1 MKRGLKNG
9 YIFFYHQRKHQNCF
23 EETTTETNIKTV
35 SKKQQQKQTN
45 HFQNLYDGLKN
56 ILTTK
61 RAFVKMISGYIE
73 VAKLQKVGKQI
84 KIFLTN
90 DMELQYNLSELE
102 NLIKE
107 MKFINQ

>member
-1 MKRGLKNG
+1 MATYSSIINA
-9 YIFFYHQRKHQNCF
+9 
-23 EETTTETNIKTV
+23 NIRTV

-45 HFQNLYDGLKN
+45 YFQNLYDGLKN
-56 ILTTK
+56 ILTRK

-73 VAKLQKVGKQI
+73 VVKFQKVGKTV

-90 DMELQYNLSELE
+90 DMELQYNLHELE
-102 NLIKE
+102 KLIRE

>member
-1 MKRGLKNG
+1 MATYSSIINA
-9 YIFFYHQRKHQNCF
+9 
-23 EETTTETNIKTV
+23 NIKTV
-35 SKKQQQKQTN
+35 SKKHQQKQTN

-61 RAFVKMISGYIE
+61 RAFVRMISGYIE
-73 VAKLQKVGKQI
+73 VAKFQKVGKQI

-90 DMELQYNLSELE
+90 DMELHYNISEIE